1 MLFFTL
7 GRDDANGKARQED
20 SDEADAALV
29 RAARGG
35 DGHAFETLIR
45 KYEKFVYRTAYYAC
59 GNEEDAADLTQEILL
74 KIWHGLPSYQG
85 NSRFLT
91 WLVRVARNTCCDY
104 VRKQQRSLPTQPL
117 DILAGADDDAPRTE
131 VHDPS
136 PDADPHGVYT
146 RRENTER
153 IRDAMTRLSE
163 EHRMMIVMRDINGD
177 SYETIAAALGLEVGT
192 VKSRLSRARKRLRDL
207 LADMGFFEKF

>member
-1 MLFFTL
+1 MLFLTL
-7 GRDDANGKARQED
+7 GRDSAEDKKRHED
-20 SDEADAALV
+20 SDDTDASLV

-35 DGHAFETLIR
+35 DGQAFEALIR

-91 WLVRVARNTCCDY
+91 WLVRIARNTCCDY
-104 VRKQQRSLPTQPL
+104 VRSRQRRIPTQPL
-117 DILAGADDDAPRTE
+117 ELLAGEDDDAPQTE
-131 VHDPS
+131 VRDPS
-136 PDADPHGVYT
+136 PDTDPHTVYSS
-146 RRENTER
+146 RENAGLL
-153 IRDAMTRLSE
+153 RDAMAALSE
-163 EHRMMIVMRDINGD
+163 EHRMMIVMRDIHGE

-192 VKSRLSRARKRLRDL
+192 VKSRLSRARTRLREL
-207 LADMGFFEKF
+207 LTARGFFE